1 LCSLAIDFQSKK
13 VLITGGVG
21 FVGSHLTKRLLS
33 LGADVALFVLDE
45 ESPIPDTVSIIYRG
59 NLQDAPDIAR
69 AIGRYQPDYIF
80 HLAAQPLVDT
90 ALVNVYDTLDSN
102 IRGAINL
109 LQSCVSSAKCLE
121 GIVFVSTD
129 KVYGVFDG
137 TIDETAPLLGVGN
150 PYDTSKACADLLA
163 QMYAKVFGLPIV
175 IVRSGNIYGEGD
187 NHWDRLIPG
196 TFKSVLANKNP
207 VIRSDG
213 TFTRDY
219 IYVED
224 IVDAYLLLA
233 DSLKDK
239 YLMGKAI
246 NLGAEKKTS
255 VIEMVDTILMCTGQL
270 HLKPEILNIAKFE
283 IKHQHLNWEWAKE
296 LGWSPKTSLEDGLK
310 LCLPYYQAMY
320 DKKRKK

>member
-1 LCSLAIDFQSKK
+1 M
-13 VLITGGVG
+13 G
-21 FVGSHLTKRLLS
+21 FVGSHLTRRLLS

-45 ESPIPDTVSIIYRG
+45 ESFIPDTVSIVYRG

-69 AIGRYQPDYIF
+69 AIGRYQPNYIF

-196 TFKSVLANKNP
+196 TFKSALANKNP

-219 IYVED
+219 IYVDD
-224 IVDAYLLLA
+224 IIDAYLLLA

-270 HLKPEILNIAKFE
+270 HLKPEILNTAKFE
-283 IKHQHLNWEWAKE
+283 IQHQHLNWEWAKE

-310 LCLPYYQAMY
+310 LCYPYYKSIY
-320 DKKRKK
+320 EKKMRK